1 LTDSEGP
8 EKLVSLAAV
17 EDSTSMTQHNSILPA
32 ACDLKR
38 KRLTREP
45 TVKQKNERAQNGT
58 ISAGET
64 GSQALGHVFTRR
76 NVGKKRQQSIKISLD
91 CYRVCLQ
98 TVRYCLEKGGRY
110 VEEVNLGL
118 LFECADACNTAVS
131 MMMRGATVQ
140 ADACGIQNRV
150 RERCAEMCEQFS
162 DDVQMARCARL
173 CRQCA
178 SVSDNVV
185 TA

>member
-1 LTDSEGP
+1 M
-8 EKLVSLAAV
+8 
-17 EDSTSMTQHNSILPA
+17 EDSTKMMQHNATLPA
-32 ACDLKR
+32 QSDRKR

-58 ISAGET
+58 ISGGGN
-64 GSQALGHVFTRR
+64 GSQALGHILARR
-76 NVGKKRQQSIKISLD
+76 KVGTNRQEYIELSLE

-98 TVRYCLEKGGRY
+98 TVSYCLQKGGRY
-110 VEEVNLGL
+110 VEDVDLSL

-131 MMMRGATVQ
+131 MMMRDTTLQV
-140 ADACGIQNRV
+140 DACGIENQV

-162 DDVQMARCARL
+162 DDAQMARCARL

-178 SVSDNVV
+178 SLSDK
-185 TA
+185 AIIA